1 MHTRKLQL
9 DTRQCRFPCMI
20 TRELIST
27 NQREWMREGI
37 MEIGAVDGPWNLLV
51 PLMADFFPM
60 PPKLSG
66 NGGSCGHTWA
76 PR

>member
-1 MHTRKLQL
+1 
-9 DTRQCRFPCMI
+9 MI

-27 NQREWMREGI
+27 NQREWMREGLWKLEPL
-37 MEIGAVDGPWNLLV
+37 MALWNLLV